1 MKRILFFLFFCVLI
15 INISGQEKFI
25 DKRDG
30 NSYKT
35 LTIDNKTWMVEN
47 LRYKG
52 TKGAYYFDNDTSNN
66 RIYGVLYDWKTAMKV
81 CPAGWHLPTGAEFQK
96 LVNYYDQTGEWK
108 KKQSDTVSLGA
119 QLGGMQ
125 DYEGTFTEMDQSAYF
140 WTSTEYDKENAEYL
154 SYLVVIKTPV
164 VDISRKADIAD
175 VHGTEK
181 TNKYSV
187 RCVKN

>member
-1 MKRILFFLFFCVLI
+1 MKRIFFFLFFCVLI
-15 INISGQEKFI
+15 INISGQGKFT
-25 DKRDG
+25 DPRDG
-30 NSYKT
+30 NTYKT
-35 LTIDNKTWMVEN
+35 LTIDNSTWMVEN
-47 LRYKG
+47 LRYKAHD
-52 TKGAYYFDNDTSNN
+52 GAYYFDNDPNN
-66 RIYGVLYDWKTAMKV
+66 NKIYGVLYDWKTAMKV
-81 CPAGWHLPTGAEFQK
+81 CPAGWHLPKGAEYQK

-108 KKQSDTVSLGA
+108 KRQSDTVSFGA

-140 WTSTEYDKENAEYL
+140 WTSTEYDKDNAEYL

-164 VDISRKADIAD
+164 VDISRKDDIAD

-181 TNKYSV
+181 TNKYSI